1 MQWYVLFLKVSKQA
15 GTIYIVITSVM
26 KRARKKS
33 IMIQMLITSKNIGWF
48 WYFVVP

>member
-1 MQWYVLFLKVSKQA
+1 
-15 GTIYIVITSVM
+15 M

-48 WYFVVP
+48 WYFVVPWPNYIGITLDESLALHTGENT